1 MAELKAEATR
11 YVTTTNHAAAQTKLE
26 ELHIVLITGE
36 PGIGKT
42 TLAGQLCLEHVV
54 ERGFQLC
61 VIADSIEEAEAIF
74 VPRAKQLFY
83 FDDFL
88 GRNYLAALD
97 RHEDSHIVR
106 VHETCKRKI
115 IRSDSF

>member
-1 MAELKAEATR
+1 
-11 YVTTTNHAAAQTKLE
+11 
-26 ELHIVLITGE
+26 
-36 PGIGKT
+36 
-42 TLAGQLCLEHVV
+42 VV

-74 VPRAKQLFY
+74 EPRAKQLFY

-97 RHEDSHIVR
+97 RHEDSHIVGFMKR
-106 VHETCKRKI
+106 VAQDNSKRFVLTSRTTILNQGKRLSDLFRI
-115 IRSDSF
+115 HNVERSEYEIRVDSLTEL